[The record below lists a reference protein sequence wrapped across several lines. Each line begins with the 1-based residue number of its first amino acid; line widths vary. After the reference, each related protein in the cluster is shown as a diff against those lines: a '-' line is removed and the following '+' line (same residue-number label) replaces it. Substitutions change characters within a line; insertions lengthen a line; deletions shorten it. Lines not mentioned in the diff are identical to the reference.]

1 MPSAASFLNVRVDS
15 LEFAVYITTQDGLPL
30 MIQNI
35 LSILTFIHDNAL
47 VMAGR
52 SLRNVIDHVLEDGEI
67 HQLI

>member
-1 MPSAASFLNVRVDS
+1 
-15 LEFAVYITTQDGLPL
+15 